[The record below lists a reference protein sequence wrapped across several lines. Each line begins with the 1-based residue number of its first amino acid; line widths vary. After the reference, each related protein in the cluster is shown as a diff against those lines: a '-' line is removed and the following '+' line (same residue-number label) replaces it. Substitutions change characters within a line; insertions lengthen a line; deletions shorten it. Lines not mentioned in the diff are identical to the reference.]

1 MPAKPWYRKTE
12 EWMKE
17 NPNTTGLLA
26 SGLALLTEQ
35 ETPPQQQPM
44 MMGIGGYEGYGTSQ
58 TEAWRAYAPEYVAY
72 SVDNQLNPNS
82 YINYMSA
89 LG

>member
-1 MPAKPWYRKTE
+1 
-12 EWMKE
+12 
-17 NPNTTGLLA
+17 
-26 SGLALLTEQ
+26 
-35 ETPPQQQPM
+35 

-58 TEAWRAYAPEYVAY
+58 TEAWRAYAPEYVAH